1 MEPYRIAVGFTSI
14 MALFTEMHRI
24 GVYLLYVTFTVVH
37 IEHVKPIKGPLM
49 LLIYS
54 DGKGIGAY
62 E

>member
-1 MEPYRIAVGFTSI
+1 
-14 MALFTEMHRI
+14 MALFTEMHHI